1 MLYISWQRY
10 QELGGKLE
18 QLEFNRAV
26 MTACSKIDDMSF
38 NRLRAFFETA
48 TADNPLRV
56 KVEYLVYELIER
68 NLIGSLDGKEISSMS
83 NDGRSV
89 SFESNQGKAQEVIRA
104 YLQNESV
111 DGVPLMYAGRIT

>member
-1 MLYISWQRY
+1 MAYLDFTRY
-10 QELGGKLE
+10 QEIGGKLD

-26 MTACSKIDDMSF
+26 MTACSKIDDMTF
-38 NRLRAFFETA
+38 NRLRTFFETA

-56 KVEYLVYELIER
+56 KVKFLVYELIER

-89 SFESNQGKAQEVIRA
+89 SFESNQGKTEGIIRA

-111 DGVPLMYAGRIT
+111 GGVPLMYAGRI

>member
-1 MLYISWQRY
+1 MIYLDFTRY
-10 QELGGKLE
+10 QELGGKLD

-26 MTACSKIDDMSF
+26 MTACSKIDDLTF

-48 TADNPLRV
+48 TADNPLMV
-56 KVEYLVYELIER
+56 KVEYLAYELIER
-68 NLIGSLDGKEISSMS
+68 KLIGSLDGKEISSMS

-111 DGVPLMYAGRIT
+111 DGVPLMYAGRV